1 MGKAKPSHRKGR
13 SARLHGGAGLALGAA
28 LMLAACAPDLGPR
41 PEPAPMAAYQTRQSF
56 AAPVADWPRDDWW
69 TAYHDP
75 QLTALIDE
83 ALKGAPD
90 MKIASARLRLAEA
103 QAEEA
108 GAATLPELSGN
119 GSVQE
124 TRQSIN
130 EGFPNQFKPLL
141 PHGWHSA
148 THATFDFG
156 YELDFFGKNRA
167 ALAAATSSAEAAAAD
182 AAEARLMLSTAVAG
196 AYADFVRLS
205 ADGRTAADAV
215 RVRQQ
220 SAELVEQRVTN
231 GLENR
236 GPLAEANALVA
247 IAKTQQDA
255 VEGAIARTRNEIAAL
270 IGKGPDR
277 GLTLTPPETMT
288 LVPFGLPR
296 SLPADLVGRRPDI
309 VAARLRAEAA
319 AHEIDAAHAAFY
331 PNIDLEGSFGL
342 QSLDIADFANH
353 GSIVG
358 AFGPALHLPLFEGG
372 KLTGAYRG
380 ARASYDAAVASYD
393 QTVTHALKD
402 VADAVVNARQL
413 TAELAHAREALK
425 DSQEAWRVAELRY
438 KGGLSPYL
446 DVLTAEG
453 TLLTQRQNVSDLE
466 AQNFAQNI
474 ALVRALGGGYVQP
487 ALASN

>member
-1 MGKAKPSHRKGR
+1 MGKLTTPNREGLR
-13 SARLHGGAGLALGAA
+13 PRVGATVLALSGAA
-28 LMLAACAPDLGPR
+28 LLAACAPDLGPR
-41 PEPAPMAAYQTRQSF
+41 PQPTPMTAYQTKQSF
-56 AAPVADWPRDDWW
+56 TAPEAAWPADNWW
-69 TAYHDP
+69 TAYRDP
-75 QLTALIDE
+75 QLTQLIEE

-90 MKIASARLRLAEA
+90 LKIAEARLRQADA

-119 GSVQE
+119 GSLQE

-130 EGFPNQFKPLL
+130 QGFPNQFKPLL
-141 PHGWHSA
+141 PHGWHTTPSTTLNFA
-148 THATFDFG
+148 

-167 ALAAATSSAEAAAAD
+167 ALAAATSNAEAAAAD

-220 SAELVEQRVTN
+220 TAGLVEQRVTN
-231 GLENR
+231 GLENK
-236 GPLAEANALVA
+236 GQLAEANAQVA
-247 IAKTQQDA
+247 IAQTQQDA

-277 GLTLTPPETMT
+277 GLTLAPPEAVTP
-288 LVPFGLPR
+288 VPFGLPR

-319 AHEIDAAHAAFY
+319 AHQIDVAHADFY
-331 PNIDLEGSFGL
+331 PNIDLAGSFGL

-358 AFGPALHLPLFEGG
+358 AFGPALHLPIFEGG

-380 ARASYDAAVASYD
+380 ARASYDEAVASYD
-393 QTVTHALKD
+393 KTVTHALED
-402 VADAVVNARQL
+402 VANAVVNARQL
-413 TAELAHAREALK
+413 TAELDHARTALK
-425 DSQEAWRVAELRY
+425 NSEDAYRVAELRY

-453 TLLTQRQNVSDLE
+453 TLLTQRQTVSDLE
-466 AQNFAQNI
+466 AQNFAQSVT
-474 ALVRALGGGYVQP
+474 LVRALGGGYAQP
-487 ALASN
+487 ALARN

>member
-1 MGKAKPSHRKGR
+1 MTAPVALP
-13 SARLHGGAGLALGAA
+13 ARLPRERLAALALGTTV
-28 LMLAACAPDLGPR
+28 LLAACAPDLGAR

-90 MKIASARLRLAEA
+90 MKIAEARLRQAEA
-103 QAEEA
+103 DAEQA

-119 GSVQE
+119 GAVQE

-130 EGFPNQFKPLL
+130 QGFPDQFKPLL
-141 PHGWHSA
+141 PHGWH
-148 THATFDFG
+148 TTPRTTFDFA
-156 YELDFFGKNRA
+156 YEFDFFGKNRA
-167 ALAAATSSAEAAAAD
+167 ALAAATSNAD
-182 AAEARLMLSTAVAG
+182 AARADEAEARLMLSTAVAG

-205 ADGRTAADAV
+205 ADGKTAADAV

-220 SAELVEQRVTN
+220 SAGLVAQRVTN

-236 GPLAEANALVA
+236 GQLAEANAQVA
-247 IAKTQQDA
+247 IAQTEQDA
-255 VEGAIARTRNEIAAL
+255 VDGAIARTRNEIAAL
-270 IGKGPDR
+270 LGKGPDR
-277 GLTLTPPETMT
+277 GLTLAPPETVT

-319 AHEIDAAHAAFY
+319 AHQIDVAHAAFY

-353 GSIVG
+353 GSIIG
-358 AFGPALHLPLFEGG
+358 AFGPALHLPIFEGG
-372 KLTGAYRG
+372 KLEGGYRG
-380 ARASYDAAVASYD
+380 ARAGYDAAVASYD
-393 QTVTHALKD
+393 KTVTHALQD

-413 TAELAHAREALK
+413 SAELAHAREALK
-425 DSQEAWRVAELRY
+425 DSEEAWNVAELRY

-453 TLLTQRQNVSDLE
+453 TLLTQRQAVSDLE
-466 AQNFAQNI
+466 AQNFAQSV

>member
-1 MGKAKPSHRKGR
+1 MTAPVALSSRLRGGR
-13 SARLHGGAGLALGAA
+13 FAALALGTTV
-28 LMLAACAPDLGPR
+28 LLGACAPDLGPR
-41 PEPAPMAAYQTRQSF
+41 PEPTPLSAYQTRQSF
-56 AAPVADWPRDDWW
+56 AAPAAAWPSDAWW
-69 TAYHDP
+69 TVYHDP
-75 QLTALIDE
+75 QLTGLIDE

-90 MKIASARLRLAEA
+90 IRIAEARLRLAQA
-103 QAEEA
+103 QAEQA

-130 EGFPNQFKPLL
+130 QGFPDVYKPLL
-141 PHGWHSA
+141 PHGWH
-148 THATFDFG
+148 TTPRTTLDFS
-156 YELDFFGKNRA
+156 YEFDFFGKNRA
-167 ALAAATSSAEAAAAD
+167 ALAAATSQAEAAAAD
-182 AAEARLMLSTAVAG
+182 EAEARLMLSTAVAG

-205 ADGRTAADAV
+205 ADGKTAADAV

-220 SAELVEQRVTN
+220 SADLVNQRVVN
-231 GLENR
+231 GLETR
-236 GPLAEANALVA
+236 GQLAEAEAQVA
-247 IAKTQQDA
+247 IAQTQQDA
-255 VEGAIARTRNEIAAL
+255 VDGAIARARNEIAAL
-270 IGKGPDR
+270 LGKGPDR
-277 GLTLTPPETMT
+277 GLKLAPPEAVTLT
-288 LVPFGLPR
+288 PFGLPR

-319 AHEIDAAHAAFY
+319 AHQIDVAHAAFY

-342 QSLDIADFANH
+342 QSLDLADFANH
-353 GSIVG
+353 GSIIG

-380 ARASYDAAVASYD
+380 ARAGYDEAVASYD
-393 QTVTHALKD
+393 QTVTHALQD
-402 VADAVVNARQL
+402 VANAVVNARELQR
-413 TAELAHAREALK
+413 ELAHAREALK
-425 DSQEAWRVAELRY
+425 DSEVAWNVAELRY

-453 TLLTQRQNVSDLE
+453 TLLTQRQTVADLE

-474 ALVRALGGGYVQP
+474 ALVRALGGGYLEP